1 MPEADARRSRPG
13 RPKLRTSCNECG
25 AAKLRCDRGQPEC
38 GRCVS
43 HGISCVY
50 GVSRK
55 MGKPPRQ
62 KLPPSSAQASTDQVT
77 VMEGELHYIAY
88 LFPII
93 ANVLIACDAADD
105 IIDLEGSFDQPG
117 LPMSAFTS
125 LDFTEW
131 PTVDQFNASLFP
143 NTPESYATQFTTY
156 PVQPSKSLPVVD
168 QILPHHDCS
177 RKAYDLLGRLSLFD
191 DPSLGTTLAADE
203 VPFDHVLRLSREAS
217 EQLSKLLACSC
228 AACPSLTF
236 LKASIIS
243 KVLSWYHQAA
253 ICMQV
258 TASRALTAIP
268 NSVTP
273 ASIAVGTFS
282 VDDERVQAALKI
294 QLLLGEMRRAGCL
307 IDQFSVHGTGLTYH
321 DDQSNPDSVD
331 RLYQHLTTWLKGE
344 HSRIVHIMR
353 SKLREL
359 NS

>member
-1 MPEADARRSRPG
+1 MPEDEARRLRPG
-13 RPKLRTSCNECG
+13 HPRLRTSCDECG

-43 HGISCVY
+43 RGISCVY

-62 KLPPSSAQASTDQVT
+62 KTRSISAQASTDQVT
-77 VMEGELHYIAY
+77 VTGGELHYIAN
-88 LFPII
+88 FPII
-93 ANVLIACDAADD
+93 ANVLVACDAGDD
-105 IIDLEGSFDQPG
+105 MIDMDGSFDQSA
-117 LPMSAFTS
+117 LPLSAFTS
-125 LDFTEW
+125 LGFTEW
-131 PTVDQFNASLFP
+131 PTVDQFNASLLP
-143 NTPESYATQFTTY
+143 NTPESYTTNFTTH
-156 PVQPSKSLPVVD
+156 PVQPSKTFPAVD
-168 QILPHHDCS
+168 PILPHHDCS
-177 RKAYDLLGRLSLFD
+177 RKAYDMLGRLSLFD
-191 DPSLGTTLAADE
+191 DQSLGTTLAADE

-217 EQLSKLLACSC
+217 EQLSKLVACSC
-228 AACPSLTF
+228 APCPSLAF
-236 LKASIIS
+236 LKASIVS

-258 TASRALTAIP
+258 AASHTLTAIP

-294 QLLLGEMRRAGCL
+294 QLLLGEMRRLGLL
-307 IDQFSVHGTGLTYH
+307 IAQFTAHGMGSTYH

-359 NS
+359 NN

>member
-1 MPEADARRSRPG
+1 MPEDDARRPRIG
-13 RPKLRTSCNECG
+13 RPKLRTSCDECG

-62 KLPPSSAQASTDQVT
+62 KPRSSSVQVSTDQV
-77 VMEGELHYIAY
+77 
-88 LFPII
+88 
-93 ANVLIACDAADD
+93 NVTEACDTADD
-105 IIDLEGSFDQPG
+105 MIDLEGSFDQST
-117 LPMSAFTS
+117 LPLSAFTS
-125 LDFTEW
+125 LDFNEW
-131 PTVDQFNASLFP
+131 PNVDQFNTSLFP
-143 NTPESYATQFTTY
+143 NTPESYATHFTIH
-156 PVQPSKSLPVVD
+156 PVQPSKSHPAVD

-177 RKAYDLLGRLSLFD
+177 RKAYDMLGRLSLFD
-191 DPSLGTTLAADE
+191 DRSLGTPLAADE

-228 AACPSLTF
+228 APCPSLTF
-236 LKASIIS
+236 VKASIIS
-243 KVLSWYHQAA
+243 KILSWYHQAA

-258 TASRALTAIP
+258 AASRALTAIP

-273 ASIAVGTFS
+273 ACIAVGSFN

-294 QLLLGEMRRAGCL
+294 QLLLGEMRRAGLL
-307 IDQFSVHGTGLTYH
+307 IDQFTMHGTGSTYH

-331 RLYQHLTTWLKGE
+331 RLYKHLTTWLKGE
-344 HSRIVHIMR
+344 HSRIIHIMR

>member
-1 MPEADARRSRPG
+1 MPEADAGRLRPG

-62 KLPPSSAQASTDQVT
+62 KLPSSSVQASTDQVT
-77 VMEGELHYIAY
+77 VME
-88 LFPII
+88 
-93 ANVLIACDAADD
+93 ACDAADD
-105 IIDLEGSFDQPG
+105 MIDLDGSFDQSG

-125 LDFTEW
+125 LDFPEW
-131 PTVDQFNASLFP
+131 PTVDHFNSNLFP
-143 NTPESYATQFTTY
+143 NTPESYATQFTTH
-156 PVQPSKSLPVVD
+156 PIHPRKSLPIVD
-168 QILPHHDCS
+168 EILPHHDCS
-177 RKAYDLLGRLSLFD
+177 RKAYELLGKLSLFD
-191 DPSLGTTLAADE
+191 DPSLSTTLAADE
-203 VPFDHVLRLSREAS
+203 VPFDHVLRISREAS
-217 EQLSKLLACSC
+217 EQLSKLLTCSC

-258 TASRALTAIP
+258 TSSRALTAIP

-294 QLLLGEMRRAGCL
+294 QLLLGEMRRASCL
-307 IDQFSVHGTGLTYH
+307 IDQFSIHGTGLTYH
-321 DDQSNPDSVD
+321 DDQSNPDSVN

-344 HSRIVHIMR
+344 HSRMVHIMR